1 MRRGA
6 LIGAAALACL
16 LAGLFSAAVL
26 AANGPLGA
34 LTTITLPTTT
44 VTTTIPTTTT
54 GTTTTTPRQ
63 PQEQLIAEGVSVG
76 KVEVGGMTPAEA
88 KAIVQTRF
96 DEALAIRFGRT
107 SLQVAPKRLGATARV
122 RLAIDQARRAAPYG
136 KVPLFLTLRSGG
148 VARYVRTL
156 ARRFDRPARNA
167 ELTGLRRLRPWI
179 TKEQDGKELRQ
190 RSTVRRI
197 VAALRTHQRTV
208 KIRATRL
215 APTITRARYGPI
227 VVIRRDSKRLHLY
240 RGMRLWKVF
249 GVATG
254 QSSYP
259 TPIGNFSIVTMQRHP
274 WWYPPDSDWAEGE
287 EPVPPGPGNPLGTR
301 WMGLSVSG
309 VGMHGTPDPAS
320 IGYSASHG
328 CIRMRIPEAEWL
340 FSRVRLGTP
349 VYIVRA

>member
-1 MRRGA
+1 MRRGV
-6 LIGAAALACL
+6 LIGGAALACL
-16 LAGLFSAAVL
+16 LAGLFSAGVL

-44 VTTTIPTTTT
+44 LTTTLPTTT
-54 GTTTTTPRQ
+54 GTTTTTPRE
-63 PQEQLIAEGVSVG
+63 PQIEYIAEGVTVG

-88 KAIVQTRF
+88 RTHVQAGF
-96 DEALAIRFGRT
+96 N
-107 SLQVAPKRLGATARV
+107 APLSIRLGATTVSVTPAKLGTTARV
-122 RLAIDQARRAAPYG
+122 QLAVEQARRAKPNAR
-136 KVPLFLTLRSGG
+136 VPLFVKIAPGRVS
-148 VARYVRTL
+148 RYVKSL
-156 ARRFDRPARNA
+156 GRRFDRPARDA

-179 TKEQDGKELRQ
+179 TKERVGKKLKQ
-190 RSTVRRI
+190 RNAVRRI

-208 KIRATRL
+208 RIRAARL
-215 APTITRARYGPI
+215 DPSVTRARYGPI
-227 VVIRRDSKRLHLY
+227 VVIRRDSKRLHFY

-259 TPIGNFSIVTMQRHP
+259 TPTGRFSIVTMQRHP

-340 FSRVRLGTP
+340 FSRVRLGTT
-349 VYIVRA
+349 VFIVRA